1 MHNYSN
7 LRICCAF
14 AVCTLLWEGCKKVEN
29 PPVPVVDPVLIS
41 LSLTVDAPQVKA
53 TDNSFEEGDQIGL
66 YVSYDGDLKEQGN
79 YSDNKKFT
87 LRAGHW
93 TADTELYW
101 KDQTSAAD
109 FYCYYPYAAPGNP
122 LAYAFSV
129 PNNQSDLHSYKE
141 ADLLWGKRTGAAPS
155 SGQVS
160 IKTSH
165 LMSNLLVYL
174 KPGNGFT
181 AEECAAA
188 TRKLTV
194 GNVKTSATV
203 NLSSGGVSAQG
214 QPGTVTPY
222 WDGECFRLLLPP
234 QEVAADADLLAVT
247 VGNSTYTARQEFSFQ
262 QGTRHKLTVTV
273 DKSSS
278 TLDISIEEWKIDE
291 TDHTATAN

>member
-1 MHNYSN
+1 MNHESVMKIF
-7 LRICCAF
+7 LTTAGI
-14 AVCTLLWEGCKKVEN
+14 TMLWTSCKKIDG
-29 PPVPVVDPVLIS
+29 PVTPNVDPVVINLS
-41 LSLTVDAPQVKA
+41 LSVNSPEVKA

-174 KPGNGFT
+174 RPGNGFT
-181 AEECAAA
+181 AEEFAAA

-194 GNVKTSATV
+194 CNVKTSATV

-234 QEVAADADLLAVT
+234 QEVAADADFLAVT

-278 TLDISIEEWKIDE
+278 TLDISIEDWKIDE

>member
-14 AVCTLLWEGCKKVEN
+14 AVCILLWEGCKKVEN

-109 FYCYYPYAAPGNP
+109 FFCYYPYAAPGNP

-181 AEECAAA
+181 AEEFAAA

-278 TLDISIEEWKIDE
+278 TLDISIEDWKIDE

>member
-1 MHNYSN
+1 MNHESVMKIF
-7 LRICCAF
+7 LTTAGI
-14 AVCTLLWEGCKKVEN
+14 TMLWTSCKKIDG
-29 PPVPVVDPVLIS
+29 PVTPNVDPVVINLS
-41 LSLTVDAPQVKA
+41 LSVSSPEVKA

-141 ADLLWGKRTGAAPS
+141 ADLLWGKRAGAAPS

-181 AEECAAA
+181 AEEFAAA
-188 TRKLTV
+188 TKKLTV

-278 TLDISIEEWKIDE
+278 TLDISIEDWKIDE
-291 TDHTATAN
+291 IDHTATAN

>member
-1 MHNYSN
+1 
-7 LRICCAF
+7 
-14 AVCTLLWEGCKKVEN
+14 
-29 PPVPVVDPVLIS
+29 
-41 LSLTVDAPQVKA
+41 
-53 TDNSFEEGDQIGL
+53 
-66 YVSYDGDLKEQGN
+66 
-79 YSDNKKFT
+79 
-87 LRAGHW
+87 
-93 TADTELYW
+93 
-101 KDQTSAAD
+101 
-109 FYCYYPYAAPGNP
+109 
-122 LAYAFSV
+122 
-129 PNNQSDLHSYKE
+129 
-141 ADLLWGKRTGAAPS
+141 
-155 SGQVS
+155 
-160 IKTSH
+160 
-165 LMSNLLVYL
+165 MSNLLVYL

-181 AEECAAA
+181 AEEFAAA
-188 TRKLTV
+188 TKKLTV

-278 TLDISIEEWKIDE
+278 TLDISIEDWKIDE